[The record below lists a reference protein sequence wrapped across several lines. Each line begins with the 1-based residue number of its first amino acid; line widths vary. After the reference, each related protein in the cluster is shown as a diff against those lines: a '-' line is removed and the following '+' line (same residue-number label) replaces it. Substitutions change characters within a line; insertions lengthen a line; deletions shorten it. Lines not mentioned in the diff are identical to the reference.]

1 MIYEL
6 YITIVN
12 IAGVYSGAHVLFLCP
27 FIYHNGKGDRYLGK
41 GDRYLRPHLSV
52 SAKGTGTSV
61 PRIVGCLL
69 PGLIFTF
76 VGNVT
81 GKRIKLS

>member
-27 FIYHNGKGDRYLGK
+27 FIYHNGK